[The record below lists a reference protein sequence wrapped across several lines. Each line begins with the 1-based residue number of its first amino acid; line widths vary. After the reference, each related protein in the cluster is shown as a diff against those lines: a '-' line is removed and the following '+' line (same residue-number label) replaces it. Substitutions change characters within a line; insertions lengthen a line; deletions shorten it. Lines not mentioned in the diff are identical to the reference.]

1 MSLFKE
7 LPAAGGIVIAVIVI
21 LFFAAVIMLFATYA
35 RYRALTRSVNLRSA
49 ETNDRL
55 LADLKNE
62 FSAAYR
68 DYGESTNTPAIIN
81 NVFTARLGGGL
92 LAERF
97 MNAAV
102 SAFVTL
108 GLFGT
113 FLGLSLSVSSL
124 TDLISLSSTEE
135 WLSILNSVGGGLVS
149 ALSGMGVAFYTSL
162 VGVACAILFTLLRT
176 VFNPQAEREKLETLL
191 ELWLDH
197 TVAPTLKTEYAADDT
212 ARLMQLRDDIR
223 SYTEAIRTALND
235 CTARMDR
242 TLRDTTDSLGQMIEY
257 SKEPLTVFYD
267 TVNTFGQ
274 NVRDFSEINY
284 DLRGSV
290 ERMDITV
297 RDLTSALRK
306 SAARE
311 EAKNK

>member
-7 LPAAGGIVIAVIVI
+7 LPAAGGIVIAVIVA
-21 LFFAAVIMLFATYA
+21 LFIVAVILLFATYA
-35 RYRALTRSVNLRSA
+35 RYRALSRHVNLRS
-49 ETNDRL
+49 TVTSDRL
-55 LADLKNE
+55 LTELKDE
-62 FSAAYR
+62 FAAAYR
-68 DYGESTNTPAIIN
+68 DYGENTNTPAIIGN
-81 NVFTARLGGGL
+81 LFSARLSRAL

-176 VFNPQAEREKLETLL
+176 VFNPQAEREKLETLI

-197 TVAPTLKTEYAADDT
+197 TVSPTLQTTYAADDT
-212 ARLMQLRDDIR
+212 EHLLQLTNDLR
-223 SYTEAIRTALND
+223 SYTETVRSAINGA
-235 CTARMDR
+235 AAAMDK
-242 TLRDTTDSLGQMIEY
+242 TLRETTDSLGRMIEY

-267 TVNTFGQ
+267 TVTTFGQ

-284 DLRGSV
+284 DLRGSI
-290 ERMDITV
+290 ERMDVTV
-297 RDLTSALRK
+297 RDLSSALRR
-306 SAARE
+306 SAAHV
-311 EAKNK
+311 EADRK

>member
-7 LPAAGGIVIAVIVI
+7 LPAAGGIVIAVII
-21 LFFAAVIMLFATYA
+21 ALFFIAVIMLFATYA
-35 RYRALTRSVNLRSA
+35 RYRALSRSVNLRSA
-49 ETNDRL
+49 ETDNRL
-55 LADLKNE
+55 LDEVKDEYA
-62 FSAAYR
+62 AAYR
-68 DYGESTNTPAIIN
+68 DYGENTNTPAIIGN
-81 NVFTARLGGGL
+81 LFSARLSGSL

-124 TDLISLSSTEE
+124 TELISLSGTEE
-135 WLSILNSVGGGLVS
+135 WLNILNSVGGGLVS

-162 VGVACAILFTLLRT
+162 VGVACGILFTLLRT
-176 VFNPQAEREKLETLL
+176 VFNPQAEREKLETLI

-197 TVAPTLKTEYAADDT
+197 TVSPTLSTTYAADD
-212 ARLMQLRDDIR
+212 AERLIKLSNDIR
-223 SYTEAIRTALND
+223 SYAETVRVSLNAATTA
-235 CTARMDR
+235 MDK
-242 TLRDTTDSLGQMIEY
+242 TLRDTTSALGQMIEY

-284 DLRGSV
+284 DLRGSI
-290 ERMDITV
+290 ERMDVTV
-297 RDLTSALRK
+297 RDFSSAVRK
-306 SAARE
+306 SAAHV
-311 EAKNK
+311 EAERK